1 VDLAEAQAA
10 DGLLV
15 EAGAVAFVT
24 GKGVAGIAGIHC
36 AHEGIPG
43 SLGQDRSASNAEREL
58 VAFDQGGLVPFELW
72 ENEVISE
79 KVIRK
84 KRGESREQRKVGREW
99 IRE

>member
-1 VDLAEAQAA
+1 LA
-10 DGLLV
+10 DGKLV
-15 EAGAVAFVT
+15 EAGAIAFVS
-24 GKGVAGIAGIHC
+24 GKAVARILVLSR